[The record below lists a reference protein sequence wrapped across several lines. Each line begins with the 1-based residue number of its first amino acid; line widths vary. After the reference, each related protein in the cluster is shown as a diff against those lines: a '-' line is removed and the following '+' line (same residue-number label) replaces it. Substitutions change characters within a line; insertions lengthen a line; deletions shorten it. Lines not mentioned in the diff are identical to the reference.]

1 MFTVYHSNDLDL
13 LKDLICHIIDN
24 DKIND
29 PFVLKPCWCK
39 ARGCLSGCKSVWQ
52 KNWVLPR
59 I

>member
-29 PFVLKPCWCK
+29 PFCPETVLVQSQ
-39 ARGCLSGCKSVWQ
+39 GCLSGCKSAWQ